1 MRKKGNL
8 CEYIAASV
16 DDQAI
21 TMKDPKEL
29 TDILE
34 KHRKFKL
41 KGTGTITPCVY
52 RQLSTW
58 INLLRTMKS
67 HLA

>member
-34 KHRKFKL
+34 KHHKLKL
-41 KGTGTITPCVY
+41 KGTGTITPCVS
-52 RQLSTW
+52 RQLST
-58 INLLRTMKS
+58 
-67 HLA
+67 